1 MIAFAVSANLANAFS
16 PTLLVREP
24 VWLITLS
31 SRIRW
36 LVLVSPRLDPLT
48 FFAIPLLRLTAVAA
62 VYYVFG
68 QRYGDRAV
76 AWLESKMGGASKPIL
91 WIERQFHRTRYAVI
105 FFLPAGPF
113 VSLLAGA
120 DRMPPK
126 LYYATTIAGLVA
138 RLLLIRLVAEAF
150 SGVILDV
157 TDWIADNQ
165 IWLTGD
171 LVPDRRSASRSGA
184 SGRVAARSSRSTRS
198 PRSSARPERPGTIR
212 LGSTSAQLPHLNG
225 TTTSRGAAS
234 RVGSE
239 L

>member
-1 MIAFAVSANLANAFS
+1 MARDPERAARRRKLAWLVVPMIAFAVSANLANAFS

-24 VWLITLS
+24 VWLIALS
-31 SRIRW
+31 SRVRW

-48 FFAIPLLRLTAVAA
+48 FFAVPLVRLTAVAA
-62 VYYVFG
+62 VYYLFG

-76 AWLESKMGGASKPIL
+76 SWLESKMGGASKPIL

-120 DRMPPK
+120 DKMPANA
-126 LYYATTIAGLVA
+126 YYATTFAGLVA
-138 RLLLIRLVAEAF
+138 RLVLIRLVAEAF

-165 IWLTGD
+165 IWLTGISF
-171 LVPDRRSASRSGA
+171 LTVAGFALWSQRSGRGEIESVDEIA
-184 SGRVAARSSRSTRS
+184 
-198 PRSSARPERPGTIR
+198 EE
-212 LGSTSAQLPHLNG
+212 LGEA
-225 TTTSRGAAS
+225 
-234 RVGSE
+234 
-239 L
+239 

>member
-1 MIAFAVSANLANAFS
+1 MARDAERAARRRKLAWLVVPMIAFAVSANLANAFS

-36 LVLVSPRLDPLT
+36 LVLVSPRLDPFT
-48 FFAIPLLRLTAVAA
+48 FFAVPLLRLSAVAA

-76 AWLESKMGGASKPIL
+76 RWLESKMGGASKPIL

-120 DRMPPK
+120 DKMPAK
-126 LYYATTIAGLVA
+126 QYYATTVAGLVA
-138 RLLLIRLVAEAF
+138 RLLVIRLVAEAF

-157 TDWIADNQ
+157 TDWVAENQ
-165 IWLTGD
+165 IWLTGVSF
-171 LVPDRRSASRSGA
+171 LTVAGFALWSQRSGRGEIE
-184 SGRVAARSSRSTRS
+184 SVDEVA
-198 PRSSARPERPGTIR
+198 EE
-212 LGSTSAQLPHLNG
+212 LGEA
-225 TTTSRGAAS
+225 
-234 RVGSE
+234 
-239 L
+239 